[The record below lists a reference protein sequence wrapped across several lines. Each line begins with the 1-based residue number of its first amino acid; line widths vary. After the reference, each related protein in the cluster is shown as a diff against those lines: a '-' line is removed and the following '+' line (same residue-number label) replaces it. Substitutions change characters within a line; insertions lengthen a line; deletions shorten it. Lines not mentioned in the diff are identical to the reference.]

1 MMSQKKSRWYELTPK
16 GLMAMEYGENNSV
29 LDKILLYCIKTDKN
43 ALIWDDK
50 DKQWIF
56 EKVIYKKKGVSK

>member
-1 MMSQKKSRWYELTPK
+1 MMSQKKSKGYELTPK
-16 GLMAMEYGENNSV
+16 GLMRIEYGENNRI
-29 LDKILLYCIKTDKN
+29 LDEILLYCIKTDNN

-56 EKVIYKKKGVSK
+56 EKVIYKKKGGDK

>member
-1 MMSQKKSRWYELTPK
+1 MSQKKSKGYELTPK
-16 GLMAMEYGENNSV
+16 GLMAIEYGENNII
-29 LDKILLYCIKTDKN
+29 LDKILLYCIKTDNN

-56 EKVIYKKKGVSK
+56 EKVIYKKRG